1 MPKIIIHL
9 PDGSSAKYGLNG
21 PTFTI
26 GRAADNDIVLPPGAA
41 SSHHAVLRVSEGG
54 DFVLTDL
61 ESTNQTKV
69 NGQAVELRVLEHG
82 DGLLFGDVRA
92 EYHSEVAVRVVR
104 MEEQPTRIYEQG
116 APGAPAAAARPA
128 PVVLAPAS
136 VQRPVSTTARR
147 SSHSQDGGCFA
158 LVVFALV
165 LPAAFFGGLVLR
177 HHQEKGEW
185 FWNYLANYLHP

>member
-41 SSHHAVLRVSEGG
+41 SSHHAVLRIQEGG
-54 DFVLTDL
+54 DFAVTDL
-61 ESTNQTKV
+61 DSTNKTQV
-69 NGQAVELRVLEHG
+69 NGRAVETRVLRHG

-92 EYHSEVAVRVVR
+92 EYQSEVVGRAVP

-116 APGAPAAAARPA
+116 VPAAAAARLA
-128 PVVLAPAS
+128 PVVLAPA
-136 VQRPVSTTARR
+136 VVARPVSTVARR
-147 SSHSQDGGCFA
+147 GSSSQDGGCFA
-158 LVVFALV
+158 LLVFGLV

-185 FWNYLANYLHP
+185 FWDYLQRYIHS